1 MHKLVVTPQQNS
13 ALIGFLGTCRVM
25 LLDNAKHTEKLVV
38 QVITT
43 VVGSDELHAKNCF
56 ATSKKLGQAM
66 VTSCLK
72 EHAEFYVEQI
82 VRQGV
87 TAKMEPDT
95 TTL

>member
-1 MHKLVVTPQQNS
+1 MDS
-13 ALIGFLGTCRVM
+13 
-25 LLDNAKHTEKLVV
+25 AKHTEKLVV
-38 QVITT
+38 QVLTQ

-56 ATSKKLGQAM
+56 STSRKLGQAM
-66 VTSCLK
+66 VTSCMK

-87 TAKMEPDT
+87 VAKMEPDT

>member
-1 MHKLVVTPQQNS
+1 ML
-13 ALIGFLGTCRVM
+13 CRVV
-25 LLDNAKHTEKLVV
+25 LIDSPNHTEKLVV

-43 VVGSDELHAKNCF
+43 VVGSDENHAKNCF
-56 ATSKKLGQAM
+56 ATSRKLGQAM

-82 VRQGV
+82 KRQGV
-87 TAKMEPDT
+87 TVKMEPDT

>member
-1 MHKLVVTPQQNS
+1 
-13 ALIGFLGTCRVM
+13 M
-25 LLDNAKHTEKLVV
+25 LLDRPKHTEKLVV

-43 VVGSDELHAKNCF
+43 VVGADELHAKNCF
-56 ATSKKLGQAM
+56 ATSRKLGQAM
-66 VTSCLK
+66 ILSCLK

-82 VRQGV
+82 TRQGV